1 MCPTLGAQPMT
12 IVNELLELG
21 FRPGLRMKYSDGRYA
36 ISAEEG
42 FDQPPPLVY
51 VLVDKSGESVRTG
64 RSLKQTIR
72 QREGAT
78 EAGLNGLST
87 YKQNN
92 KPVIRGLRSEIL
104 QNGPLVSY
112 IKRCTSEEA
121 AKREELAT
129 CDRFRGRLDK
139 RRG

>member
-1 MCPTLGAQPMT
+1 MT

-21 FRPGLRMKYSDGRYA
+21 FRPGLRMEYSNGRYA

-42 FDQPPPLVY
+42 FNQPPPLVY
-51 VLVDKSGESVRTG
+51 VLVDRNGGSVRTG
-64 RSLKQTIR
+64 RSLKRTIR
-72 QREGAT
+72 QQEGGT

-87 YKQNN
+87 DGQNN
-92 KPVIRGLRSEIL
+92 KPVIRGLRPEIR

-121 AKREELAT
+121 ARCEKRALY
-129 CDRFRGRLDK
+129 DRFRGRLDK

>member
-1 MCPTLGAQPMT
+1 MT

-36 ISAEEG
+36 ISPEEG

-51 VLVDKSGESVRTG
+51 VLVDRIGKSVRTG

-78 EAGLNGLST
+78 AAGLNRLST
-87 YKQNN
+87 DGQNN
-92 KPVIRGLRSEIL
+92 KRVIRELRSEIL

-112 IKRCTSEEA
+112 IKRCTSEDA
-121 AKREELAT
+121 AKREEKAIY
-129 CDRFRGRLDK
+129 DRFRGRLDK